1 MKEAYM
7 EMDTSVLD
15 LFTGQQ
21 CMFEGILYCLNV
33 QCGVPIISIDLTHN
47 MSCLNNL
54 PWSKLLSLAEVDSF
68 QQGVNNIE
76 DLPVERL
83 AGRLAA
89 KLAMISLTGKKFNQI
104 DILTTKSIE
113 HKGQPYSSCGRYISI
128 SHSGQYVM
136 ACAAN
141 FAIGIDIQKTK
152 HFSKAAI
159 NLAFKAKEIDEKFAT
174 HTLIW
179 AIKESFLKALGLG
192 IFPYIQHIEIKKENQ
207 HFLIETSSPYIEKNR
222 VQHGSN
228 IQIITGSIP
237 QYSYS
242 LSTIE

>member
-1 MKEAYM
+1 M
-7 EMDTSVLD
+7 ETDTAVFD

-33 QCGVPIISIDLTHN
+33 QCDVPIISIDLTHN

-54 PWSKLLSLAEVDSF
+54 SWSRLLSLAEIECF
-68 QQGVNNIE
+68 QQEINNIE
-76 DLPVERL
+76 DLPLERL
-83 AGRLAA
+83 VGRLAA
-89 KLAMISLTGKKFNQI
+89 KLAMVVLTGNEFSQI

-113 HKGQPYSSCGRYISI
+113 HRGQPYSSCGRYISI
-128 SHSGQYVM
+128 SHSGQYVV

-152 HFSKAAI
+152 RFSKAAI
-159 NLAFKAKEIDEKFAT
+159 NLAFKAEEIDKKFAT

-192 IFPYIQHIEIKKENQ
+192 IFPYIQNIEIKRENR
-207 HFLIETSSPYIEKNR
+207 HFLIEASSPYIEQNR
-222 VQHGSN
+222 VKHGSN
-228 IQIITGSIP
+228 TQVITGSFP